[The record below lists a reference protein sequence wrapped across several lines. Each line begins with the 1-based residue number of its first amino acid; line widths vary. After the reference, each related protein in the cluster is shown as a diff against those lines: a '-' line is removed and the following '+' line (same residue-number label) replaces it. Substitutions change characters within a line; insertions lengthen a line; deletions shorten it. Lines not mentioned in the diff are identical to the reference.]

1 MMVEVHETKAP
12 REKPKGDLGFG
23 RVFTD
28 HVFRLDY
35 DEERGWHRGRVEPY
49 APIELDPAASV
60 LHYAQ
65 AVFEGLKAFRGVDGA
80 IRLFRPDRHAR
91 RFRESCER
99 MCIPPISEEM
109 FVKAVERI
117 VAQDASWVPEEEGS
131 ALYVRPF
138 AFATE
143 AFLGVRP
150 ARTYSFYIVLSP
162 VGAYYAKGF
171 APVRIWVERHAVRA
185 AKGGL
190 GAAKAAANYAASM
203 HAAAAAKARGYD
215 QVLWTD
221 SIEHR
226 YLEEVGTMNLFV
238 HLGDEIVTPEL
249 DGVILPGVTRDSV
262 IRLLRE
268 RGEKVVERRI
278 SIDEVREAHAKGT
291 LREVFG
297 TGTAAVVSPVGVLGF
312 EDGDLVVGDGEPGP
326 LARSLY
332 AEIVALQR
340 GEAEDRHGWT
350 RIVA

>member
-1 MMVEVHETKAP
+1 
-12 REKPKGDLGFG
+12 
-23 RVFTD
+23 
-28 HVFRLDY
+28 
-35 DEERGWHRGRVEPY
+35 
-49 APIELDPAASV
+49 
-60 LHYAQ
+60 
-65 AVFEGLKAFRGVDGA
+65 
-80 IRLFRPDRHAR
+80 
-91 RFRESCER
+91 
-99 MCIPPISEEM
+99 
-109 FVKAVERI
+109 
-117 VAQDASWVPEEEGS
+117 
-131 ALYVRPF
+131 
-138 AFATE
+138 
-143 AFLGVRP
+143 
-150 ARTYSFYIVLSP
+150 
-162 VGAYYAKGF
+162 
-171 APVRIWVERHAVRA
+171 
-185 AKGGL
+185 
-190 GAAKAAANYAASM
+190 
-203 HAAAAAKARGYD
+203 
-215 QVLWTD
+215 
-221 SIEHR
+221 
-226 YLEEVGTMNLFV
+226 MNLFV